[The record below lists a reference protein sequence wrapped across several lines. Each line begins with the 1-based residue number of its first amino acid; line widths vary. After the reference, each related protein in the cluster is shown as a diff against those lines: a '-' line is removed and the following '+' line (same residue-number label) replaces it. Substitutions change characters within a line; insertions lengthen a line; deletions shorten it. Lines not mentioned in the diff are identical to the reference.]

1 MPYPSLHRL
10 EQIQISQIRSVIL
23 EKDWSSQN
31 KMFIVYRRDANS
43 NACSKRQKLILKEI
57 YGFKSVQHVSTKMK
71 LSLGKKSR
79 TIDRS
84 PVGIVIKWI
93 NDTSWEE

>member
-1 MPYPSLHRL
+1 
-10 EQIQISQIRSVIL
+10 
-23 EKDWSSQN
+23 
-31 KMFIVYRRDANS
+31 MFIIYRRDANS
-43 NACSKRQKLILKEI
+43 NTCGKRQKHILKEI
-57 YGFKSVQHVSTKMK
+57 YGFKSIQHVSTKMK

-79 TIDRS
+79 TTDRS